1 MSIHID
7 PELLQSIAQE
17 ARQCFLEEDAPG
29 YLATLQEQLQTEVA
43 IDYPLVLRAAHS
55 LKGGAGLAQMPHLSE
70 LAHKLE
76 DVLQAYRDKLLSPS
90 GQTQAWQLIQQ
101 GLAEIELVLDQAAG
115 ETNPAVD
122 RQLLRDLQEVLTH
135 PKVVTADPNLQRE
148 TTAFK
153 APAAM
158 VRSALSI
165 DLEDCL
171 QRATTSLQKHS
182 RDQQVST
189 LETLVEECSLLG
201 ETLALPWLQASANAL
216 GLLLE
221 TRTPQ
226 QPLTDLALEVIQH
239 IRQQRQLFLEGGEES
254 RSGESHLEI
263 QVDSQPE
270 VSVSPDPETGEGV
283 TEPGPTSGSLRTQI
297 PHVRIPLSRVDSMAD
312 QVGELIVRFER
323 FSLQQQ
329 QLRQSSQELQRLSLQ
344 FQPLRDQVQLLYDQ
358 FSTQP
363 TAEDGSAP
371 SEADFDPLELDRY
384 TALHTS
390 LQNFEELITRI
401 QETRADV
408 DLVTRELTEDLE
420 LGRQELDSLYNNVT
434 RSRLIPFQTLAQRFL
449 LQVQRLAQRF
459 GKQTGLEI
467 EGGDTLVDQVIL
479 EQLQTPL
486 THLLNNALDH
496 GIEPPEERKRLDKP
510 PTAQILLKAELEG
523 NQVVIT
529 FRDDGRG
536 IDLERVYHK
545 AVAAGLCSASISMS
559 QLRREQILGFIFQ
572 SGFST
577 ATQVS
582 EISGRG
588 VGLDVVNRQVTQ
600 LRGSLQVDS
609 QPGQSTTFTVRLP
622 LGLNLLPLMLCQ
634 SQRHLIALPATSV
647 LEIFPYREIAEQLQP
662 QEASHA
668 PQQFEWRHR
677 RIPLLPLARLLPY
690 ADTYTELRQPRV
702 VIVVNSAETPVAVS
716 IDTLIGERQLILK
729 PFDETISVP
738 PYVAGCTILGTGDVV
753 PVVLP
758 FHFGFLLD
766 SSKPS
771 TSRGM
776 LPSRRTILIA
786 EDSVATRRALER
798 ILEEAGYTTIACR
811 DGQEALDELRQRQ
824 GAVDLVLSDIEMPRL
839 TGFELLQT
847 IRAHSEWFALP
858 VAFLTSRTGERH
870 REKALSL
877 GATTYF
883 NKPVDPKSLV
893 EEVGTLLSAEIRPSG
908 SPVPQS
914 LLLQRM

>member
-29 YLATLQEQLQTEVA
+29 YLATLQEQLQGPGT

-55 LKGGAGLAQMPHLSE
+55 LKGGAGLAQMSHLSE
-70 LAHKLE
+70 LAHRLE
-76 DVLQAYRDKLLSPS
+76 DILQADRDHSLSPA

-101 GLAEIELVLDQAAG
+101 GLAEIELVLDQASG
-115 ETNPAVD
+115 ETNPVVD
-122 RQLLRDLQEVLTH
+122 PQLLRALEEILIHQKAVMGDSTLQQE
-135 PKVVTADPNLQRE
+135 N
-148 TTAFK
+148 TTSK
-153 APAAM
+153 APATM

-171 QRATTSLQKHS
+171 QRAEVSLQEYS
-182 RDQQVST
+182 QQQQISALKT
-189 LETLVEECSLLG
+189 LGEECSLLG
-201 ETLALPWLQASANAL
+201 ETLSLPWLQESANAL

-221 TRTPQ
+221 THSPS
-226 QPLTDLALEVIQH
+226 PLLTELALEMIQH
-239 IRQQRQLFLEGGEES
+239 IRQQRQLFLEAEQES
-254 RSGESHLEI
+254 GTAESYQEGTADFH
-263 QVDSQPE
+263 PTT
-270 VSVSPDPETGEGV
+270 SVTSEPETMEMA
-283 TEPGPTSGSLRTQI
+283 ESGPTRGSLRTLI

-323 FSLQQQ
+323 FALQQQ

-344 FQPLRDQVQLLYDQ
+344 FQPLRDQVQVLYDQ
-358 FSTQP
+358 FSTQHP
-363 TAEDGSAP
+363 AQDGSTP

-408 DLVTRELTEDLE
+408 DLVTRELMEDLE

-434 RSRLIPFQTLAQRFL
+434 RSRLIPFRTLAQRFIP
-449 LQVQRLAQRF
+449 QVQRLAQRF
-459 GKQTGLEI
+459 GKQTVVEI

-496 GIEPPEERKRLDKP
+496 GIEFPEERQRLDKP
-510 PTAQILLKAELEG
+510 ATAQILLKAELEG
-523 NQVVIT
+523 NQVVVT

-536 IDLERVYHK
+536 IDLERVYEK
-545 AVAAGLCSASISMS
+545 AVAAGLCSASVSMS

-577 ATQVS
+577 ATKVS

-609 QPGQSTTFTVRLP
+609 QPGQSTTFTIRLP
-622 LGLNLLPLMLCQ
+622 LGLNLLALMLCQ

-662 QEASHA
+662 QEDPHS
-668 PQQFEWRHR
+668 PQRFEWRHR
-677 RIPLLPLARLLPY
+677 RIPLMPLARLLPY
-690 ADTYTELRQPRV
+690 PNTYAELRQPRV
-702 VIVVNSAETPVAVS
+702 VIVVHSAETPVAVS

-729 PFDETISVP
+729 PFDETIPVP

-766 SSKPS
+766 STQPS
-771 TSRGM
+771 TSGVI

-877 GATTYF
+877 GATTYLT
-883 NKPVDPKSLV
+883 KPVDPKNLV
-893 EEVGTLLSAEIRPSG
+893 EEVETLLST
-908 SPVPQS
+908 
-914 LLLQRM
+914 

>member
-1 MSIHID
+1 MSIQID

-76 DVLQAYRDKLLSPS
+76 DVLQAYRDQLLSPS
-90 GQTQAWQLIQQ
+90 GQAQAWKLIQQ
-101 GLAEIELVLDQAAG
+101 GLAEIELVLGQASG
-115 ETNPAVD
+115 ETNPEVD
-122 RQLLRDLQEVLTH
+122 RQLLRELADVLTH
-135 PKVVTADPNLQRE
+135 QKADRGDAPLTQE
-148 TTAFK
+148 TPATFK
-153 APAAM
+153 APPAM

-171 QRATTSLQKHS
+171 QRAETHLQQHSLEQQIS
-182 RDQQVST
+182 RLQ
-189 LETLVEECSLLG
+189 TLVEECSLLG
-201 ETLALPWLQASANAL
+201 ETLSLPWLQESANAL

-221 TRTPQ
+221 TRSPQ
-226 QPLTDLALEVIQH
+226 QPLADLALEVFQH
-239 IRQQRQLFLEGGEES
+239 IRQQRQLFLESGPETEA
-254 RSGESHLEI
+254 GESSIESNL
-263 QVDSQPE
+263 DSQPRL
-270 VSVSPDPETGEGV
+270 SVRSEPE
-283 TEPGPTSGSLRTQI
+283 PAPTSDSLRPQI

-329 QLRQSSQELQRLSLQ
+329 QLRQSSQELQRLSSQ

-358 FSTQP
+358 FSTLS
-363 TAEDGSAP
+363 TAQHGSAAA
-371 SEADFDPLELDRY
+371 EADFDPLELDRY

-434 RSRLIPFQTLAQRFL
+434 QSRLIPFRTLAQRFL
-449 LQVQRLAQRF
+449 PQVQRLAQRF
-459 GKQTGLEI
+459 GKQTVLEI

-496 GIEPPEERKRLDKP
+496 GIEPPAERKRLDKP

-545 AVAAGLCSASISMS
+545 AVAAGLCSASLSMS
-559 QLRREQILGFIFQ
+559 QLRREQILGLIFQ

-577 ATQVS
+577 AAQVS

-634 SQRHLIALPATSV
+634 SQRHLIALPAASV
-647 LEIFPYREIAEQLQP
+647 LEIFPYREIAEQLPP
-662 QEASHA
+662 QEAPHL
-668 PQQFEWRHR
+668 PQQFEWRQR
-677 RIPLLPLARLLPY
+677 RIPLMPLARLLPY
-690 ADTYTELRQPRV
+690 AETYTEQRQPRV

-729 PFDETISVP
+729 PFDETIPVP

-883 NKPVDPKSLV
+883 NKPVDPKNLV
-893 EEVGTLLSAEIRPSG
+893 EEVGTLLKP
-908 SPVPQS
+908 
-914 LLLQRM
+914 